1 MLCCAV
7 LSCCSAQ
14 DMPERTCKKVAKSV
28 HVSCVSVYLSLYQV
42 CYMIVTGT
50 TTLS

>member
-1 MLCCAV
+1 VLCGAV

-14 DMPERTCKKVAKSV
+14 DMPERTCKTVVKFV
-28 HVSCVSVYLSLYQV
+28 HVSCVSMYLPLYRV
-42 CYMIVTGT
+42 RYMIVTGT